1 MNQEIHSYRPKRSGS
16 IGLCE
21 GYKAYP
27 HSDLT
32 GNKQNVWIPQEL
44 KMGTGWLQKGKE
56 GFGTMGKSINGS

>member
-1 MNQEIHSYRPKRSGS
+1 MNQEFHSYRPKRSGS

-32 GNKQNVWIPQEL
+32 SNKQNVWLPQEL
-44 KMGTGWLQKGKE
+44 KMGTG
-56 GFGTMGKSINGS
+56 